1 MRLAL
6 VTLAVLAVGTLVILA
21 QTSGAPWQTDTRSK
35 AGLRGPVRTCSEET
49 ITGAPGASYSFV
61 QTTEYSPEGRVM
73 SQGTRTQDAS
83 EWITTYDYDSAGHL
97 LRSTSGRAD
106 ATPADRTITNY
117 TQDDSGMPIP
127 LDSTGRSSF
136 VKFGRDDQGRR
147 MKIVSMPEPPPGQN
161 LGAVSAGSWE
171 GGELPLGAPP
181 NGSIITIY
189 DKHGLP
195 IEGES
200 HDAEGHVVSRIVRSY
215 DAKGRMTG
223 DRLMPVNTT
232 SAIPAE
238 LAAKLNPE
246 QMKTMGA
253 FIGAQF
259 SKGQTAFKYDDD
271 GRLIE
276 RRRSLPVF
284 GNEITTISYNE
295 HGDVSLERTAQRQSQ
310 DMGIEYGLADDGKM
324 VPTTKP
330 NVPPPTVSEM
340 HYEYVYDSHGN
351 WTSRKVYASG
361 QTEPQSEQ
369 TRTLTYY

>member
-21 QTSGAPWQTDTRSK
+21 QTSGAPWQTDARSK

-147 MKIVSMPEPPPGQN
+147 MKIVSLPETRADSN
-161 LGAVSAGSWE
+161 AAVAANMWE

-181 NGSIITIY
+181 NGSIVTIY
-189 DKHGLP
+189 DDHGLP
-195 IEGES
+195 VEGQS
-200 HDAEGHVVSRIVRSY
+200 RDAEGHVVSRILRSY
-215 DAKGRMTG
+215 DAKGRMAG
-223 DRLMPVNTT
+223 DRLMPVETT
-232 SAIPAE
+232 SAVPAE

-246 QMKTMGA
+246 QMKAMGA

-276 RRRSLPVF
+276 RRRSLPVL

-295 HGDVSLERTAQRQSQ
+295 HGDVSLERTAQQQSE
-310 DMGIEYGLADDGKM
+310 DMGVEYGLTDDGKM

-330 NVPPPTVSEM
+330 NVPPPSVSEM

-351 WTSRKVYASG
+351 WTSKKAYAPG
-361 QTEPQSEQ
+361 QTEPQGEHK
-369 TRTLTYY
+369 RALAYF